1 MLSVVHLLTKQVF
14 LFGTYTFAGVTPV
27 QMYDFNQG
35 FGHLSL
41 QNSIYLPGKTN
52 VQLQAWDR
60 ESVTDGSSQT
70 YEVQIDRSNGCTCE
84 DLSVTL

>member
-1 MLSVVHLLTKQVF
+1 
-14 LFGTYTFAGVTPV
+14 
-27 QMYDFNQG
+27 MYDFNQG

-52 VQLQAWDR
+52 VQLEAWDR
-60 ESVTDGSSQT
+60 ESVIDGSSQT
-70 YEVQIDRSNGCTCE
+70 YEVQIDTSNGCTHQ